1 MDGEKATET
10 TDTGSAKV
18 KVEKIP
24 TEEAVLKIKLS
35 GSGMND
41 FTKLLNVKLEKGSAS
56 DLKVFF
62 KSEDG
67 DQEVVGGTTPTFST
81 TKNEGTVTVK
91 TTTAEM
97 SKVMVGGTEATLS
110 EDKKTAT
117 YKLSSITGTKDN
129 PQEVKVE
136 VEFPYFKKAER
147 TFKVAKYS
155 SKTDFPLQLVSAKIL
170 SGDKGGNT
178 TVLDFDASNKAS
190 VEIGDVR
197 FSTVELVMEFD
208 QKLSKRDVEKCED
221 SRTTNYGSDLVEADL
236 TGIFSGYIT
245 HDIDITKNNEEKAIE
260 NIKDKKYYE
269 VLIVGAGTVKYEI
282 KVTSETMK
290 EQKYIIEIKNTFTET
305 PAPGSDEFLK
315 GFMMFN
321 GNSGRPIFYSLHRL
335 LNLPYY
341 AKGSTFRGNQ
351 LNKNGFDDLA
361 YMDSVAMT
369 MIWFKPE
376 DKPNAPLQPFAAYYN
391 VMNDDS
397 GKPKDEHKFKRIFAG
412 IPQAKDRTLVFLNI
426 DDMSNKYLDM
436 FVSNEKNTPYPMLP
450 LYYVKKWRKTS
461 PKHGWLIKLSNK
473 QQCNWTG
480 VFKKPVEAK
489 TLFDFAFNYRVQSI
503 IYDNLNKASPTDPKE
518 LTIAKKQKF
527 VYWETGVETDLTST
541 PLLSGKETSEEKDVF
556 SLNPVFDTKKV
567 KVKEVKYTIK
577 AGEGKDNF
585 KEDVTYKD
593 VSAELDAKTGGYI
606 FGKKNGSTEYFF
618 KDGKVYKLEVEVEYD
633 GVKEKDKFN
642 YLIDYKND
650 QKLDLMDMADEGDFD
665 SNLFGVPTSYGMKT
679 IDPAILKELATT
691 RYTAL
696 SAM

>member
-10 TDTGSAKV
+10 TDTGTAKV

-24 TEEAVLKIKLS
+24 TEETILKIKLS

-41 FTKLLNVKLEKGSAS
+41 FTKVLNVKLEKGSAS

-67 DQEVVGGTTPTFST
+67 DQEVVGGITPTFST
-81 TKNEGTVTVK
+81 TKTEGTVTVK
-91 TTTAEM
+91 TTSAEM
-97 SKVMVGGTEATLS
+97 SKVMVGGAEATLS
-110 EDKKTAT
+110 EDKKSAT
-117 YKLSSITGTKDN
+117 YKLSVTGTDTD

-147 TFKVAKYS
+147 TFKVAKYGN
-155 SKTDFPLQLVSAKIL
+155 KNDFPLQLVSAKIL
-170 SGDKGGNT
+170 SGDKGENT

-221 SRTTNYGSDLVEADL
+221 SRTTNYGSDLVDADL

-245 HDIDITKNNEEKAIE
+245 HDIDITKNNEEKSIE

-269 VLIVGAGTVKYEI
+269 ILIVGAGTVKYEI

-341 AKGSTFRGNQ
+341 AKGSTFSGNQ

-376 DKPNAPLQPFAAYYN
+376 DKPNAPLQPFATYYN
-391 VMNDDS
+391 VMNDDGS
-397 GKPKDEHKFKRIFAG
+397 KPKDEHKFKRIFAG

-426 DDMSNKYLDM
+426 DDMNDKYLDM

-450 LYYVKKWRKTS
+450 LYYGKKWRKTS

-480 VFKKPVEAK
+480 VFQKPIEAK

-503 IYDNLNKASPTDPKE
+503 IYDNLNKTGSTGTKE

-577 AGEGKDNF
+577 AGEDKDNCT
-585 KEDVTYKD
+585 EDATYKG

-633 GVKEKDKFN
+633 GVTEKDKFN

-679 IDPAILKELATT
+679 INPAILEELATT